1 MLILDPETL
10 CLQSTNGNREREE
23 EVEKDLSRVCVMDC
37 LDGKMNPGLWYVSS
51 GQETSNERRL
61 SYEEEPAYLDLI

>member
-1 MLILDPETL
+1 MLILDSETL

-51 GQETSNERRL
+51 GQEISNERRL
-61 SYEEEPAYLDLI
+61 SFEEETVTLT